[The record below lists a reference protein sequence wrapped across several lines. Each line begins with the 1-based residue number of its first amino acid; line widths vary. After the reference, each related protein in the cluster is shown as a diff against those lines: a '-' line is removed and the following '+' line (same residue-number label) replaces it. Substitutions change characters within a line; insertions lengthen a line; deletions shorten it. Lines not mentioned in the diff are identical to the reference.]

1 MEEFLNFNFV
11 KLEWTKN
18 DILELETFLNSLKN
32 SQEKCEWEQKIVNTK
47 LPCFAIGS
55 EKTRLII
62 NSIFKGN
69 YLSFLKIMP
78 WNNHAE
84 TLINGGLIC
93 KIKEFDT
100 LSHYL
105 LKYAEKC
112 DNWASCDT
120 LKFKVKQQD
129 KNKFLA
135 LSQKLITS
143 PKTFVR
149 RIGYIILFSLIKFD
163 DCIDKI
169 INLIQLSLN
178 ENEYYVNMCVAWLV
192 CELFI
197 KHKDK
202 AMQIFNQNMLNTFTH
217 NKAISKCCD
226 SFRVTA
232 QDKQM
237 LKSLR
242 K

>member
-1 MEEFLNFNFV
+1 MEKFLNFNFN
-11 KLEWTKN
+11 KHKWTTS
-18 DILELETFLNSLKN
+18 DVLELETFLNSLKN
-32 SQEKCEWEQKIVNTK
+32 TDEKCKWEQKIVNTS
-47 LPCFAIGS
+47 LPCLAIGS

-62 NSIFKGN
+62 NNISMGN
-69 YLSFLKIMP
+69 YLSFLDIMP
-78 WNNHAE
+78 WNNHTE

-120 LKFKVKQQD
+120 LKFKIISQD
-129 KNKFLA
+129 KNNFLV
-135 LSQKLITS
+135 LSHKLITS
-143 PKTFVR
+143 SKTFVR
-149 RIGYIILFSLIKFD
+149 RVGYIILFSLIKFD
-163 DCIDKI
+163 DMIDQI
-169 INLIQLSLN
+169 IKLIQLSLN

-192 CELFI
+192 CELFT

-202 AMQIFNQNMLNTFTH
+202 AMQIFNLKMLNTFTH

-226 SFRVTA
+226 SFRVTS
-232 QDKQM
+232 QDKQL
-237 LKSLR
+237 LKSLKR
-242 K
+242 